1 MKCRHEVSYLLY
13 YNMLQHYRHREL
25 PTAVS
30 ALSYMEPP
38 LPAPP
43 AFDRLAISCRYI
55 PVLTQTAPPTAT
67 VSSSSAAT
75 TQPEPPA
82 SGWASCG
89 AAVGGL

>member
-1 MKCRHEVSYLLY
+1 MLSGAHGVPPAGQPGYITIVSYLLY

-43 AFDRLAISCRYI
+43 AFDRLAIS
-55 PVLTQTAPPTAT
+55 
-67 VSSSSAAT
+67 
-75 TQPEPPA
+75 
-82 SGWASCG
+82 
-89 AAVGGL
+89 